1 MAKPLIIS
9 AFEGTYKD
17 DLKDTS
23 KYSISIIKGLGN
35 SSKGFVS
42 SLKENLATSSAEVI
56 IIPSS
61 IEVQKE
67 MFNEGLNFIGV
78 YPANNACGVF
88 QDRLD
93 ELGYPEETVC
103 KMIETWKTRV
113 VDHSWR
119 QLAKRNVIVSD
130 NQYIDD
136 TMIDSLL

>member
-1 MAKPLIIS
+1 M
-9 AFEGTYKD
+9 
-17 DLKDTS
+17 
-23 KYSISIIKGLGN
+23 GN